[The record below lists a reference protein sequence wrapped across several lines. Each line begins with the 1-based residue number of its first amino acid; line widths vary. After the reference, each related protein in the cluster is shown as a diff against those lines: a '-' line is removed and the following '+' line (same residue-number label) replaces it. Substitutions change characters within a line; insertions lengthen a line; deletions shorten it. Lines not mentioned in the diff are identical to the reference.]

1 MYICITEEGI
11 KKQKTGKGAGRGKG
25 KKGVAGRTIAEKTPD
40 G

>member
-1 MYICITEEGI
+1 MYICITEEAL
-11 KKQKTGKGAGRGKG
+11 KKQKTGKGAGKG